1 MATYKIR
8 RPTDYLKDEV
18 ARNILIYGP
27 PGVGKTTL
35 VAGANNPFIVSTDP
49 EGPVSLLLN
58 PETRNVPFVQVED
71 VKTLNEVTKDIIN
84 GSNGMRDFETIII
97 DTISVE
103 QTMDLIELRDEANNT
118 KGKASMNEWAL
129 TNMHMS
135 DHMFKLMK
143 SKKYGGRLIVVAHSK
158 EIWKQ
163 KEGSQSGEKE
173 LVAIRPAVT
182 PGTWEALPGMFSG
195 IYYYRLGAIVQKVQH
210 RELWTR
216 AQPIKAQTKDRYG
229 LPGKIE
235 DPTWD
240 RIEALINS
248 GRNKIKKELEENND

>member
-1 MATYKIR
+1 MPYKIR

-35 VAGANNPFIVSTDP
+35 AAGANNAFFVSTDP

-58 PETRNVPFVQVED
+58 PETRLTPFVQVED
-71 VKTLNEVTKDIIN
+71 VKTLAEVTNDIVN
-84 GSNGMRDFETIII
+84 GTNGMRDFETIVI

-103 QTMDLIELRDEANNT
+103 QTMDLIELRDAARNNQ
-118 KGKASMNEWAL
+118 GKASMNEWSL
-129 TNMHMS
+129 TNQHMS

-143 SKKYGGRLIVVAHSK
+143 SKKWGGRLIVLAHH
-158 EIWKQ
+158 
-163 KEGSQSGEKE
+163 KE
-173 LVAIRPAVT
+173 LWDQDGMKKTLKAIRPAVT

-195 IYYYRLGAIVQKVQH
+195 IYYYRLGKLVQGVQH
-210 RELWTR
+210 RELWTQ
-216 AQPIKAQTKDRYG
+216 AAPIKAQTKDRYG
-229 LPGKIE
+229 LPPTIE

-240 RIEALINS
+240 KVEAIIMAR
-248 GRNKIKKELEENND
+248 RNKIKQQLETKSD